1 MKSPS
6 GFSLLELVLVILLVS
21 LLGGVLL
28 DRLQFYQ
35 EQAEKTA
42 MEQTVL
48 ALRSALILQIA
59 ERLPKGRLSLN
70 ELIASNPMAWLQTKP
85 EKYLGDRF
93 GPAPGE
99 IPAGCWYFDLRD
111 NALVYVVAGRNFVA
125 NAAGKRE
132 VRLQVRNHAFKP
144 QVVLPA
150 ADISNIDGLSL
161 VLVEPYHW
169 F

>member
-6 GFSLLELVLVILLVS
+6 GFSLLELVLAILLVS
-21 LLGGVLL
+21 LLGGVLA
-28 DRLQFYQ
+28 DRVLFYQ
-35 EQAEKTA
+35 EQAEKSM
-42 MEQTVL
+42 MEQTVG
-48 ALRSALILQIA
+48 ALRSALMLQVA
-59 ERLPKGRLSLN
+59 ERLPKGRQHLT

-111 NALVYVVAGRNFVA
+111 NTLVYVVAGRNFVA

-132 VRLQVRNHAFKP
+132 IRLQVRAHAVKP
-144 QVVLPA
+144 QVVLA
-150 ADISNIDGLSL
+150 TADISNIDGLSL
-161 VLVEPYHW
+161 VLVEPYQW

>member
-1 MKSPS
+1 MKSSS

-21 LLGGVLL
+21 LLGGVLA
-28 DRLQFYQ
+28 DRILFYQ
-35 EQAEKTA
+35 EQTEKVQ
-42 MEQTVL
+42 MEQTVR

-59 ERLPKGRLSLN
+59 ERLPKGQQNLA
-70 ELIASNPMAWLQTKP
+70 ELIDANPMLWLQRKP

-111 NALVYVVAGRNFVA
+111 KTLVYVVAGRNFVT
-125 NAAGKRE
+125 NTAGKRE
-132 VRLQVRNHAFKP
+132 VRYQVRAFQGKA
-144 QVVLPA
+144 QVVLDAVDKP
-150 ADISNIDGLSL
+150 IIGGLSL
-161 VLVEPYHW
+161 ILVEPYQW